1 MTVPMFIMGTAYAQ
15 SHTSNEI
22 FDMQVY
28 SASEVNLIP
37 KAASEPVVQPN
48 AEIQSTNF
56 GIQQPKP
63 EISIA
68 VEKEIT
74 PTTMRKWVIMELPD
88 NPTWMKSN
96 NSERERYYLISDKP
110 QQKERYVP
118 IPIKRK

>member
-1 MTVPMFIMGTAYAQ
+1 MFIMGTAYAQ
-15 SHTSNEI
+15 PHLANEI

-37 KAASEPVVQPN
+37 KAASEPEIQPN
-48 AEIQSTNF
+48 TEIQSTNF
-56 GIQQPKP
+56 GLQQPKP
-63 EISIA
+63 EISTT
-68 VEKEIT
+68 VEKEVV